1 MLTNKEDV
9 LQDAFVK
16 SLGRLDEE
24 SKKIIWNTCI
34 SGSQIKRMF
43 YNMKS
48 FLMEKQTVGVEQVF
62 SEKANEKMEMGKIM
76 ERVIRDTASKKWDL
90 NIQYSPDTYALV
102 ENPFF
107 TANID
112 GYIVRADNSIE
123 IVEIKNT
130 EETDIEK
137 LYDYY
142 KYQIQYYMWF
152 FNAKSARLIGLSNG
166 WHLQQLVVGRDEALI
181 GEILNRANAIAKA
194 LKTGVLDENYFNN
207 EVEEKDAKGIDIRYM
222 EGEMEQK
229 LDKLFELKNEVA
241 EKEEIIKAWEQELKD
256 LYANET
262 DKVILS
268 TTKCSYSLTTSERK
282 GTINYKQY
290 FADKEIDMAELEA
303 YRGATTTTVR
313 GVFTKI

>member
-1 MLTNKEDV
+1 M
-9 LQDAFVK
+9 LQDEFVK
-16 SLGRLDEE
+16 SLGKLDED

-43 YNMKS
+43 YNMRS
-48 FLMEKQTVGVEQVF
+48 FLMEKQTVGVEQYF
-62 SEKANEKMEMGKIM
+62 SDKANEKMEMGRIM

-102 ENPFF
+102 QNPFF

-112 GYIVRADNSIE
+112 GYIVNADNSIE

-152 FNAKSARLIGLSNG
+152 FNAKSARLIALSNG

-181 GEILNRANAIAKA
+181 EEILNRANAIAKA
-194 LKTGVLDENYFNN
+194 IKTGELDERYFTND
-207 EVEEKDAKGIDIRYM
+207 VEEKDAKGIDIKYM

-241 EKEEIIKAWEQELKD
+241 EKEEIIKAWEQEIKD
-256 LYANET
+256 LYASDT

-268 TTKCSYSLTTSERK
+268 TSKCNYSLTTSERK

-290 FADKEIDMAELEA
+290 FVDKQIDTEELEA
-303 YRGATTTTVR
+303 YRGKSTITVR
-313 GVFTKI
+313 GVFTKV

>member
-1 MLTNKEDV
+1 M
-9 LQDAFVK
+9 LQDEFVQ
-16 SLGRLDEE
+16 SLGNLDEE
-24 SKKIIWNTCI
+24 GKKIIWNTCI

-48 FLMEKQTVGVEQVF
+48 FLMEKKTIGVEQIF
-62 SEKANEKMEMGKIM
+62 SDKTNEKMEMGRIM
-76 ERVIRDTASKKWDL
+76 EAVIRDTASKKWNL
-90 NIQYSPDTYALV
+90 NIQYTPDTYALRT
-102 ENPFF
+102 NPMF

-112 GYIVRADNSIE
+112 GFRRTEDGSLE
-123 IVEIKNT
+123 IIEIKNT
-130 EETDIEK
+130 EEEDIEK

-152 FNAKSARLIGLSNG
+152 FNAKSARLIALSNG

-181 GEILNRANAIAKA
+181 EEILNRANAIAKA
-194 LKTGVLDENYFNN
+194 IKTGELDERYFTNDI
-207 EVEEKDAKGIDIRYM
+207 EEKDAKGIDIKYM

-241 EKEEIIKAWEQELKD
+241 EKEEIIKAWEQEIKD
-256 LYANET
+256 LYASDT

-268 TTKCSYSLTTSERK
+268 TSKCNYSLTTSERK

-290 FADKEIDMAELEA
+290 FVDKQIDTEELEA
-303 YRGATTTTVR
+303 YRGKSTITVR
-313 GVFTKI
+313 GVFTKV

>member
-1 MLTNKEDV
+1 MSM
-9 LQDAFVK
+9 LQDEFVK
-16 SLGRLDEE
+16 SLGKLDED

-43 YNMKS
+43 YNMRS
-48 FLMEKQTVGVEQVF
+48 FLTEKQTVGVEQYF
-62 SEKANEKMEMGKIM
+62 SEKTNEKMEMGRIM
-76 ERVIRDTASKKWDL
+76 EKVIRDTASKKWDL
-90 NIQYSPDTYALV
+90 DIQYTPDTYALV
-102 ENPFF
+102 QNPFF

-112 GYIVRADNSIE
+112 GYIVKADNSIE

-152 FNAKSARLIGLSNG
+152 FNAKSARLIALSNG

-181 GEILNRANAIAKA
+181 EEILNRANAIAKA
-194 LKTGVLDENYFNN
+194 IKTGELDERYFTNDI
-207 EVEEKDAKGIDIRYM
+207 EEKDAKGIDIKYM

-241 EKEEIIKAWEQELKD
+241 EKEEIIKAWEQEIKD
-256 LYANET
+256 LYASDT

-268 TTKCSYSLTTSERK
+268 TSKCNYSLTTSERK

-290 FADKEIDMAELEA
+290 FVDKQIDTEELEA
-303 YRGATTTTVR
+303 YRGKSTITVR
-313 GVFTKI
+313 GVFTKV

>member
-1 MLTNKEDV
+1 MLINKEDV

-16 SLGRLDEE
+16 SLGKLDED

-62 SEKANEKMEMGKIM
+62 SDKANEKMEMGKVM

-112 GYIVRADNSIE
+112 GFIKNADGSLE

-152 FNAKSARLIGLSNG
+152 FNAKSARLIALSNG

-181 GEILNRANAIAKA
+181 GEILNRANAICKA
-194 LKTGVLDENYFNN
+194 INTGELDEKYFGTNI
-207 EVEEKDAKGIDIRYM
+207 EETDAKGVTIKYL
-222 EGEMEQK
+222 ENEMEEK
-229 LDKLFELKNEVA
+229 LDKLYDLKIDVA
-241 EKEEIIKAWEQELKD
+241 AKEDEIKVLEQEIKD
-256 LYANET
+256 LYASEAE
-262 DKVILS
+262 KVILA
-268 TTKCSYSLTTSERK
+268 TGKCNYSLTTLQRK
-282 GTINYKQY
+282 GTIDYKQY
-290 FADKEIDMAELEA
+290 FADNEIDMSTLEE

>member
-290 FADKEIDMAELEA
+290 KSLQ
-303 YRGATTTTVR
+303 YN
-313 GVFTKI
+313 